1 MDTCIHTHAAHVHAA
16 YKCHMRGR
24 NTVRTTVWRRKN
36 SPLPSDGPRSLPR
49 AKIIRGGYEGWL
61 GVRCRHLK
69 FVGIPREEEVSQ
81 AKTKLSNE

>member
-1 MDTCIHTHAAHVHAA
+1 MVPE
-16 YKCHMRGR
+16 
-24 NTVRTTVWRRKN
+24 VF
-36 SPLPSDGPRSLPR
+36 LEQRSSE
-49 AKIIRGGYEGWL
+49 GGYEGWL